1 VISFFLH
8 PHLTSP
14 IKGEELT
21 VWNSLILKFQNMNLT
36 KYQILKRIVIM
47 AILIHVVSSCRLWN
61 IHADTYKD
69 GMITVKHEEVPVKR
83 SGRRIQFN
91 HPYEMVG
98 NVITNALSYI
108 YYEERG
114 LFKKKRAL
122 RVFQDDEIK
131 KLVPLIVQ
139 AFSVATPAHVV
150 AVSSYSERMLLTDQ
164 QNYCIL
170 FISDRSLNIA
180 FSRIHMFQTYNDSM
194 PDKKRTI
201 SSKENPATINHSR
214 FWKLVPSSGQR
225 LEADHEN
232 WLVMDL
238 SDEMYQ
244 QPIAQRVGTVDERI
258 KTGTSEL
265 DTRLKR
271 LEDRLSNTGVPEQLE
286 STSSAREIRSEGK
299 IKSKL
304 IILRE
309 LVDDG
314 VISEEDYDYKKAKM
328 LREVMSD
335 MSIKE
340 QLREIKDLQSEGLI
354 TEDDYN
360 EKKKELLD
368 QF

>member
-1 VISFFLH
+1 
-8 PHLTSP
+8 
-14 IKGEELT
+14 
-21 VWNSLILKFQNMNLT
+21 MNLT

-47 AILIHVVSSCRLWN
+47 AILIHVVSSCGLWN

-69 GMITVKHEEVPVKR
+69 GMITVKHEELPVKR
-83 SGRRIQFN
+83 DSRRIQFN
-91 HPYEMVG
+91 HPYEIVG

-108 YYEERG
+108 YHEERG
-114 LFKKKRAL
+114 LLKKKGNL

-131 KLVPLIVQ
+131 RLVPLIVQ
-139 AFSVATPAHVV
+139 AFSVATPAQVV
-150 AVSSYSERMLLTDQ
+150 VVSSYSERMLLTDQ

-170 FISDRSLNIA
+170 FVSEHSLNIA

-194 PDKKRTI
+194 SEKKRNTML
-201 SSKENPATINHSR
+201 KENPATINHSR
-214 FWKLVPSSGQR
+214 FWKLVPTSAQR
-225 LEADHEN
+225 LEPDHEN
-232 WLVMDL
+232 WLVIDL
-238 SDEMYQ
+238 SDVMYQ
-244 QPIAQRVGTVDERI
+244 QPVAQRVGTVDEKI

-271 LEDRLSNTGVPEQLE
+271 LEERLSNTGVSKEIEP
-286 STSSAREIRSEGK
+286 TSSAREIRSESK
-299 IKSKL
+299 IKRKL

-328 LREVMSD
+328 LREAMSD
-335 MSIKE
+335 MSLKE

-360 EKKKELLD
+360 EKKMELLD

>member
-1 VISFFLH
+1 MKKH
-8 PHLTSP
+8 
-14 IKGEELT
+14 
-21 VWNSLILKFQNMNLT
+21 
-36 KYQILKRIVIM
+36 ILKRT
-47 AILIHVVSSCRLWN
+47 ILIVGFICMMFSCRLWN
-61 IHADTYKD
+61 IHADTYQD
-69 GMITVKHEEVPVKR
+69 GMITVKHGELPVKKD
-83 SGRRIQFN
+83 GHRIQFN

-114 LFKKKRAL
+114 LLKKKGNL

-131 KLVPLIVQ
+131 ELVPLIVQ
-139 AFSVATPAHVV
+139 AFSVATPTQVV

-170 FISDRSLNIA
+170 FVSEHSLNIA

-194 PDKKRTI
+194 SEKKRNTML
-201 SSKENPATINHSR
+201 KENPAAINHSR
-214 FWKLVPSSGQR
+214 FWKLVPSAGQR
-225 LEADHEN
+225 LEPDHEN
-232 WLVMDL
+232 WLVIDL
-238 SDEMYQ
+238 SEEMYQ
-244 QPIAQRVGTVDERI
+244 QPVAQRVGTVDEKI

-271 LEDRLSNTGVPEQLE
+271 LEERLSNTGVSKELE
-286 STSSAREIRSEGK
+286 PTSSAREIHSESK
-299 IKSKL
+299 IKNKL

-328 LREVMSD
+328 LREGMSD

-340 QLREIKDLQSEGLI
+340 QLREIKDLQSGGLI

-360 EKKKELLD
+360 EKKKDLLD

>member
-1 VISFFLH
+1 MKKH
-8 PHLTSP
+8 
-14 IKGEELT
+14 
-21 VWNSLILKFQNMNLT
+21 
-36 KYQILKRIVIM
+36 ILKRT
-47 AILIHVVSSCRLWN
+47 ILIVGFICMMFSCRLWN
-61 IHADTYKD
+61 IHADTYQD
-69 GMITVKHEEVPVKR
+69 GMITVKHGELPVKKD
-83 SGRRIQFN
+83 GHRIQFN

-114 LFKKKRAL
+114 LLKKKGSL

-139 AFSVATPAHVV
+139 AFSVATPTQVV
-150 AVSSYSERMLLTDQ
+150 VVSSYSERMLLTDQ

-170 FISDRSLNIA
+170 FVSEHSLNIA

-194 PDKKRTI
+194 SEKKRNTML
-201 SSKENPATINHSR
+201 KENPATINHSR
-214 FWKLVPSSGQR
+214 FWKLVPSAGQR
-225 LEADHEN
+225 LEPDHEN
-232 WLVMDL
+232 WLVIDL
-238 SDEMYQ
+238 SEEMYQ
-244 QPIAQRVGTVDERI
+244 QPVAQRVGTVDEKI

-271 LEDRLSNTGVPEQLE
+271 LEERLSNTGVSKELE
-286 STSSAREIRSEGK
+286 PTSSAREIHSESK
-299 IKSKL
+299 IKNKL

-328 LREVMSD
+328 LREGMSD

>member
-1 VISFFLH
+1 MKEH
-8 PHLTSP
+8 
-14 IKGEELT
+14 
-21 VWNSLILKFQNMNLT
+21 
-36 KYQILKRIVIM
+36 ILKRT
-47 AILIHVVSSCRLWN
+47 ILTVGFICMMFSCRLWN
-61 IHADTYKD
+61 IHADTYQD
-69 GMITVKHEEVPVKR
+69 GMITVKHGELPVKKD
-83 SGRRIQFN
+83 GRRIQFN
-91 HPYEMVG
+91 HPYEIVG

-114 LFKKKRAL
+114 LLKKKGNL

-131 KLVPLIVQ
+131 RLVPLIVQ
-139 AFSVATPAHVV
+139 AFSVATPAQVV
-150 AVSSYSERMLLTDQ
+150 VVSSYSERMLLTDQ

-170 FISDRSLNIA
+170 FVSEHSLNIA
-180 FSRIHMFQTYNDSM
+180 FSRIHMFQTYNDAMSE
-194 PDKKRTI
+194 KKRNTML
-201 SSKENPATINHSR
+201 KENPATINHSR
-214 FWKLVPSSGQR
+214 FWKLVPTSGQR
-225 LEADHEN
+225 LEPDHEN
-232 WLVMDL
+232 WLVIDL

-244 QPIAQRVGTVDERI
+244 QPVAQRVGTVDEKI

-271 LEDRLSNTGVPEQLE
+271 LEERLSNTGVSKEIEP
-286 STSSAREIRSEGK
+286 TSSAREIRSESK
-299 IKSKL
+299 IKRKL

-328 LREVMSD
+328 LREAMND
-335 MSIKE
+335 MSLKE

-360 EKKKELLD
+360 EKKKELLE

>member
-1 VISFFLH
+1 MVF
-8 PHLTSP
+8 
-14 IKGEELT
+14 
-21 VWNSLILKFQNMNLT
+21 
-36 KYQILKRIVIM
+36 
-47 AILIHVVSSCRLWN
+47 SCRLWN

-69 GMITVKHEEVPVKR
+69 GLITVKHEEVPVKR

-328 LREVMSD
+328 LGEVMSD

-360 EKKKELLD
+360 EKKKDLLD

>member
-1 VISFFLH
+1 
-8 PHLTSP
+8 
-14 IKGEELT
+14 
-21 VWNSLILKFQNMNLT
+21 
-36 KYQILKRIVIM
+36 M
-47 AILIHVVSSCRLWN
+47 AVLIHAVFFCRLWN
-61 IHADTYKD
+61 VRADTYKD
-69 GMITVKHEEVPVKR
+69 DMITVRHEELPVKR
-83 SGRRIQFN
+83 NGRRIQFD

-114 LFKKKRAL
+114 LLKKKGSL
-122 RVFQDDEIK
+122 RVFQDDEIRK
-131 KLVPLIVQ
+131 IVPLIIQ
-139 AFSVATPAHVV
+139 AFSVATPSQVV
-150 AVSSYSERMLLTDQ
+150 AVSSYSERKLLTDQ

-170 FISDRSLNIA
+170 FISEGSLNIA
-180 FSRIHMFQTYNDSM
+180 FSRIHMFQTYKDTT
-194 PDKKRTI
+194 PDKKRSMTVM
-201 SSKENPATINHSR
+201 KENPATINHSR
-214 FWKLVPSSGQR
+214 FWRLIPSSGQQ
-225 LEADHEN
+225 LEPHHEN
-232 WLVMDL
+232 WLVVDL
-238 SDEMYQ
+238 SDETYQ
-244 QPIAQRVGTVDERI
+244 QPVAQRVGTVDEKI
-258 KTGTSEL
+258 KVGTSDL

-271 LEDRLSNTGVPEQLE
+271 LEERMSSGGLPKQPE
-286 STSSAREIRSEGK
+286 STNPAREVYSESK
-299 IKSKL
+299 IKTKL

-328 LREVMSD
+328 LREAMGD

>member
-1 VISFFLH
+1 VKEH
-8 PHLTSP
+8 
-14 IKGEELT
+14 
-21 VWNSLILKFQNMNLT
+21 
-36 KYQILKRIVIM
+36 ILKRT
-47 AILIHVVSSCRLWN
+47 ILIVGFICMVFSCRLWN

-69 GMITVKHEEVPVKR
+69 GMITVKHEELPVKR
-83 SGRRIQFN
+83 NGSRIQFN

-108 YYEERG
+108 YYEEGG
-114 LFKKKRAL
+114 LLKKKGSL

-139 AFSVATPAHVV
+139 AFSDATPAQVV

-180 FSRIHMFQTYNDSM
+180 FSRIHMFQTYNDAMS
-194 PDKKRTI
+194 DKKRNI
-201 SSKENPATINHSR
+201 ISKENPATINHSR

-225 LEADHEN
+225 LEPDHEN
-232 WLVMDL
+232 WLIIDL
-238 SDEMYQ
+238 SNEMYQ

-258 KTGTSEL
+258 KMGTSEL

-271 LEDRLSNTGVPEQLE
+271 LEERLSNTGVPKQLE
-286 STSSAREIRSEGK
+286 SASPAIEIRSESK

-314 VISEEDYDYKKAKM
+314 VVSEEDYDYKKAKM
-328 LREVMSD
+328 LREAISD

-340 QLREIKDLQSEGLI
+340 QLREIKDLMSEGLI

-368 QF
+368 HF

>member
-1 VISFFLH
+1 
-8 PHLTSP
+8 
-14 IKGEELT
+14 
-21 VWNSLILKFQNMNLT
+21 MNLT

-61 IHADTYKD
+61 IHADTYQD
-69 GMITVKHEEVPVKR
+69 GMITVKHGELPVKKD
-83 SGRRIQFN
+83 GRRIQFN

-114 LFKKKRAL
+114 LLKKKGNL

-139 AFSVATPAHVV
+139 AFSVATPTQVV

-170 FISDRSLNIA
+170 FVSEHSLNIA

-194 PDKKRTI
+194 SEKKRNTML
-201 SSKENPATINHSR
+201 KENPATINHSR
-214 FWKLVPSSGQR
+214 FWKLVPSAGQR
-225 LEADHEN
+225 LEPDHEN
-232 WLVMDL
+232 WLVIDL
-238 SDEMYQ
+238 SEEMYQ
-244 QPIAQRVGTVDERI
+244 QPVAQRVGTVDEKI

-271 LEDRLSNTGVPEQLE
+271 LEERLSNTGVSKELE
-286 STSSAREIRSEGK
+286 PTSPAREIHSESK
-299 IKSKL
+299 IKNKL
-304 IILRE
+304 TVLRE

-314 VISEEDYDYKKAKM
+314 VISEEDYNYKKAKM
-328 LREVMSD
+328 LREAMSD
-335 MSIKE
+335 MSVKE

>member
-1 VISFFLH
+1 MKKH
-8 PHLTSP
+8 
-14 IKGEELT
+14 
-21 VWNSLILKFQNMNLT
+21 
-36 KYQILKRIVIM
+36 ILKRT
-47 AILIHVVSSCRLWN
+47 ILIVGFICMMFSCRLWN
-61 IHADTYKD
+61 IHADTYQD
-69 GMITVKHEEVPVKR
+69 GMITVKHGESPVKKD
-83 SGRRIQFN
+83 GHRIQFN

-114 LFKKKRAL
+114 LLKKKGNL

-139 AFSVATPAHVV
+139 AFSVATPTQVV
-150 AVSSYSERMLLTDQ
+150 VVSSYSERMLLTDQ

-170 FISDRSLNIA
+170 FVSEHSLNIA

-194 PDKKRTI
+194 SEKKRNTML
-201 SSKENPATINHSR
+201 KENPAAINHSR
-214 FWKLVPSSGQR
+214 FWKLVPSAGQR
-225 LEADHEN
+225 LEPDHEN
-232 WLVMDL
+232 WLVIDL
-238 SDEMYQ
+238 SEEMYQ
-244 QPIAQRVGTVDERI
+244 QPVAQRVGTVDEKI

-271 LEDRLSNTGVPEQLE
+271 LEERLSNTGVSKELE
-286 STSSAREIRSEGK
+286 PTSSAREIHSESK
-299 IKSKL
+299 IKNKL

-328 LREVMSD
+328 LREAMSD
-335 MSIKE
+335 MSVKE

>member
-1 VISFFLH
+1 MKKHV
-8 PHLTSP
+8 
-14 IKGEELT
+14 
-21 VWNSLILKFQNMNLT
+21 
-36 KYQILKRIVIM
+36 LKRT
-47 AILIHVVSSCRLWN
+47 ILVVGFICMMFSCRLWN
-61 IHADTYKD
+61 IHADTYQD
-69 GMITVKHEEVPVKR
+69 GMITVKHGELPVKKD
-83 SGRRIQFN
+83 GHRIQFN

-114 LFKKKRAL
+114 LLKKKGSL

-139 AFSVATPAHVV
+139 AFSVATPTQVV
-150 AVSSYSERMLLTDQ
+150 VVSSYSERMLLTDQ

-170 FISDRSLNIA
+170 FVSEHSLNIA

-194 PDKKRTI
+194 SEKKRNTML
-201 SSKENPATINHSR
+201 KENPAAINHSR
-214 FWKLVPSSGQR
+214 FWKLVPSAGQR
-225 LEADHEN
+225 LEPDHEN
-232 WLVMDL
+232 WLVIDL
-238 SDEMYQ
+238 SEEMYQ
-244 QPIAQRVGTVDERI
+244 QPVAQRVGTVDEKI

-271 LEDRLSNTGVPEQLE
+271 LEERLSNTGVSKELE
-286 STSSAREIRSEGK
+286 PTSSAREIHSESK
-299 IKSKL
+299 IKNKL

-328 LREVMSD
+328 LREGMSD

>member
-1 VISFFLH
+1 M
-8 PHLTSP
+8 
-14 IKGEELT
+14 KE
-21 VWNSLILKFQNMNLT
+21 
-36 KYQILKRIVIM
+36 QILKRT
-47 AILIHVVSSCRLWN
+47 ILIVGFICMVSSCGLWN

-69 GMITVKHEEVPVKR
+69 GMITVKHEALPVKKD
-83 SGRRIQFN
+83 GRLIQFN
-91 HPYEMVG
+91 HPYEMAG

-114 LFKKKRAL
+114 LLKKKGSL

-131 KLVPLIVQ
+131 NLVPLIVQ
-139 AFSVATPAHVV
+139 AFSVATPTQVV

-170 FISDRSLNIA
+170 FISDHSLNIA
-180 FSRIHMFQTYNDSM
+180 FSRVHMFQTYNDSM
-194 PDKKRTI
+194 SEKKRNI
-201 SSKENPATINHSR
+201 ISKENPAKINHSR

-225 LEADHEN
+225 LEPDHEN
-232 WLVMDL
+232 WLVIDL

-244 QPIAQRVGTVDERI
+244 QPVAQRVGTVDERI

-265 DTRLKR
+265 DTRLKK
-271 LEDRLSNTGVPEQLE
+271 LEERLSNTGVPKKLE
-286 STSSAREIRSEGK
+286 PTSPAKEIRSESK
-299 IKSKL
+299 IKNKL

-328 LREVMSD
+328 LREAMND
-335 MSIKE
+335 MSLKE

>member
-1 VISFFLH
+1 MKEH
-8 PHLTSP
+8 
-14 IKGEELT
+14 
-21 VWNSLILKFQNMNLT
+21 
-36 KYQILKRIVIM
+36 ILKRT
-47 AILIHVVSSCRLWN
+47 ILIVGFICMMFSCRLWN
-61 IHADTYKD
+61 IHADTYQD
-69 GMITVKHEEVPVKR
+69 GMITVKHGESPVKKD
-83 SGRRIQFN
+83 GRRIQFN

-114 LFKKKRAL
+114 LLKKKGNL

-139 AFSVATPAHVV
+139 AFSVATPTQVV

-170 FISDRSLNIA
+170 FVSEHSLNIA
-180 FSRIHMFQTYNDSM
+180 FSRIHMFQTYNDAMSE
-194 PDKKRTI
+194 KKRNTML
-201 SSKENPATINHSR
+201 KENPATINHSR
-214 FWKLVPSSGQR
+214 FWKLVPSAGQR
-225 LEADHEN
+225 LEPDHEN
-232 WLVMDL
+232 WLVIDL
-238 SDEMYQ
+238 SEEMYQ
-244 QPIAQRVGTVDERI
+244 QPVAQRVGTVDEKI

-271 LEDRLSNTGVPEQLE
+271 LEERLSNTGVSKELE
-286 STSSAREIRSEGK
+286 PTSSAREIHSESK
-299 IKSKL
+299 IKNKL

-328 LREVMSD
+328 LREAMSD
-335 MSIKE
+335 MSVKE

>member
-1 VISFFLH
+1 MKEH
-8 PHLTSP
+8 
-14 IKGEELT
+14 
-21 VWNSLILKFQNMNLT
+21 
-36 KYQILKRIVIM
+36 ILKRT
-47 AILIHVVSSCRLWN
+47 ILIVGFICMMFSCRLWN
-61 IHADTYKD
+61 IHADTYQD
-69 GMITVKHEEVPVKR
+69 GMITVKHGELPVKKD
-83 SGRRIQFN
+83 GRRIQFN

-98 NVITNALSYI
+98 NVVTNALSYI

-114 LFKKKRAL
+114 LLKKKGNL

-139 AFSVATPAHVV
+139 AFSVATPTQVV
-150 AVSSYSERMLLTDQ
+150 AASSYSERMLLTDQ

-170 FISDRSLNIA
+170 FVSEHSLNIA

-194 PDKKRTI
+194 SEKKRNTML
-201 SSKENPATINHSR
+201 KENPAAINHSR
-214 FWKLVPSSGQR
+214 FWKLVPSAGQR
-225 LEADHEN
+225 LEPDHEN
-232 WLVMDL
+232 WLVIDL
-238 SDEMYQ
+238 SEEMYQ
-244 QPIAQRVGTVDERI
+244 QPVAQRVGTVDEKI

-271 LEDRLSNTGVPEQLE
+271 LEERLSNTGVSKELE
-286 STSSAREIRSEGK
+286 PTSSAREIHSESK
-299 IKSKL
+299 IKNKL

-328 LREVMSD
+328 LREAMSD
-335 MSIKE
+335 MSVKE

>member
-1 VISFFLH
+1 MKKH
-8 PHLTSP
+8 
-14 IKGEELT
+14 
-21 VWNSLILKFQNMNLT
+21 
-36 KYQILKRIVIM
+36 ILKRT
-47 AILIHVVSSCRLWN
+47 ILIVGFICMMFSCRLWN
-61 IHADTYKD
+61 IHADTYQD
-69 GMITVKHEEVPVKR
+69 GMITVKHGESPVKKD
-83 SGRRIQFN
+83 GRRIQFN
-91 HPYEMVG
+91 HPYAMVG

-114 LFKKKRAL
+114 LLKKKGNL

-139 AFSVATPAHVV
+139 AFSVATPTQVV
-150 AVSSYSERMLLTDQ
+150 AVSSYSERMLLTDK

-170 FISDRSLNIA
+170 FISEHSLNIA
-180 FSRIHMFQTYNDSM
+180 FSRIHMFQTYNDAMSE
-194 PDKKRTI
+194 KKRNTML
-201 SSKENPATINHSR
+201 KENPATINHSR
-214 FWKLVPSSGQR
+214 FWKLVPTSAQR
-225 LEADHEN
+225 LEPGHEN
-232 WLVMDL
+232 WLVIDL

-244 QPIAQRVGTVDERI
+244 QPVAQRVGTVDEKI

-271 LEDRLSNTGVPEQLE
+271 LEERLSNTGVSKELE
-286 STSSAREIRSEGK
+286 PTSSAREIHSESK
-299 IKSKL
+299 IKNKL

-309 LVDDG
+309 LVNDG

-328 LREVMSD
+328 LREAMSD

-340 QLREIKDLQSEGLI
+340 QLREIKELQSEGLI